1 MKKFLKILITDFKI
15 NIILLFILNI
25 ITNLLI
31 ILIPYINGKF
41 LNSLIQI
48 ENIKKIQLF
57 GILLIFS
64 LIISGISDI
73 LYSYIY
79 SITSEK
85 LQFTLKFKI
94 INKLRKISYIEFK
107 KFDTSY
113 LYQRIEQDTITCCDF
128 ILSNI
133 FTSFINL
140 LKLLIILTLIFNI
153 NIYLFIYTICIL
165 PIYFVIF
172 SLFRKPLKDKNFK
185 IREVQNKYYSTMNEQ
200 LTHMYNIKIDS
211 NYEKENKNL
220 KLFFSKYINNFKEY
234 MGLISIF
241 NLSQNSIALIFQ
253 IITIIIGIY
262 FIIKKQMTVGS
273 LVVVS
278 SYFNI
283 TENTIKYYYNL
294 AKDYVSFKVAN
305 KRNEELLNFKEEQNG
320 TKLIDK
326 IYELHGNITYGYDKT
341 LFKNLKIDLQ
351 LSDILYIVGENG
363 SGKTTL
369 IQILNGIISNENI
382 HIKLNDINYSDIN
395 LLNLRKNNISNV
407 PQNIYICD
415 MKVKDYLKNI
425 DMADDFILNFI
436 KSNEDK
442 DIKNLSGGDLQFLML
457 IHKLF
462 TNKQLIILDEPTSN
476 LDINRISWLKEYIK
490 RTRKERIYVIIT
502 HSKDEIIE
510 NSKIIYFG
518 KENLYEKN
526 NY

>member
-1 MKKFLKILITDFKI
+1 MKRILKILVEQFKI
-15 NIILLFILNI
+15 NVILLFILNI
-25 ITNLLI
+25 IINLLV

-64 LIISGISDI
+64 LIISVLTDI
-73 LYSYIY
+73 LYTYIY
-79 SITSEK
+79 SITNEK
-85 LQFTLKFKI
+85 LQFILKFKI

-128 ILSNI
+128 IISNI

-140 LKLLIILTLIFNI
+140 LKLFIILILMWNI
-153 NIYLFIYTICIL
+153 NVYLFVYTLCII
-165 PIYFVIF
+165 PIYCVIF

-185 IREVQNKYYSTMNEQ
+185 IREIQNKYYSTMNEQ
-200 LTHMYNIKIDS
+200 LTYMYNIKIES
-211 NYEKENKNL
+211 EYEKENINL
-220 KLFFSKYINNFKEY
+220 KTFFSKYINNFKEY
-234 MGLISIF
+234 IRLISIF

-262 FIIKKQMTVGS
+262 FIIQKQMTVGS

-283 TENTIKYYYNL
+283 TESIIKYYYNL
-294 AKDYVSFKVAN
+294 AKDYVTFKVAD
-305 KRNEELLNFKEEQNG
+305 KRNDELLNFKEEQNG

-326 IYELHGNITYGYDKT
+326 IYNIHGNITYGYDKT
-341 LFKNLKIDLQ
+341 LFENLKIDLQ
-351 LSDILYIVGENG
+351 LSDVLYIIGENG

-369 IQILNGIISNENI
+369 IQILNGIINDENI
-382 HIKLNDINYSDIN
+382 QVKLNDINYSYID

-407 PQNIYICD
+407 PQKIYICD

-425 DMADDFILNFI
+425 DITDNFILDFINLNE
-436 KSNEDK
+436 NK

-462 TNKQLIILDEPTSN
+462 TNKKLIILDEPTSN
-476 LDINRISWLKEYIK
+476 LDTNRVFWLKEYIK
-490 RTRKERIYVIIT
+490 RTRKEKIYVIIT

-510 NSKIIYFG
+510 NSKIIYLR
-518 KENLYEKN
+518 KEKLYEKN